1 MNFERTRS
9 RSGYLHWAKTVPPA
23 SSNLATSGI
32 ARLPLDELPFDGDD
46 WELSPP
52 GGYGYAP
59 LQERLAEKCHVSLE
73 NVIAATGASMANFL
87 AMAAVLEPGD
97 EVLIEHPTY
106 EPLLA
111 VAAHLG
117 AEIRR
122 FPRAGD
128 LAPLAHLT
136 QVLIGEGE
144 AIYQDKK
151 MPGQKALELAGIAH
165 PCSSK

>member
-52 GGYGYAP
+52 GGYGYPP

-97 EVLIEHPTY
+97 EVLIEHPTS
-106 EPLLA
+106 LCSLS
-111 VAAHLG
+111 
-117 AEIRR
+117 
-122 FPRAGD
+122 PRIWAPRSAGSR
-128 LAPLAHLT
+128 APVTWLPSLT
-136 QVLIGEGE
+136 
-144 AIYQDKK
+144 
-151 MPGQKALELAGIAH
+151 
-165 PCSSK
+165 